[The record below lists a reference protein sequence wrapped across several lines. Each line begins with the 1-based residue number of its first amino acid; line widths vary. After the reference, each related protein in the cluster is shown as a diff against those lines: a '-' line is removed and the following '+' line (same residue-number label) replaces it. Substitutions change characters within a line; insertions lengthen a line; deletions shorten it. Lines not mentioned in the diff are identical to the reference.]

1 MVMKSKL
8 KDLNIMVVGVVITIA
23 VTSACLG
30 VLKELGI

>member
-1 MVMKSKL
+1 MESKL

-30 VLKELGI
+30 VLEALGI